1 MNNIYDVIIIGS
13 GPGGLSA
20 GIYSARSKL
29 KTLIIEKNLF
39 GGQILNTGVIENYPG
54 SIEDETG
61 ASLAKRMIK
70 QCEKFGAEFIKDKV
84 LDIELNK
91 EIKTIKCKNNTYK
104 TKSVIIATGC
114 KHKNLNVDREDEFL
128 GRGLSYCA
136 ICDGHLFEDLHV
148 YVAGGGESAVKES
161 LYLSK
166 FAKKVTILSKYD
178 ELKCSGYIEEKCRE
192 KDNIEIINNVK
203 IIELL
208 GRDVLNGIKVKNLKT
223 NEESVFIADED
234 DEIIGLFVFVGLKS
248 QTDLFKGLLN
258 LDEKG
263 YIKTDENMKTN
274 IDGVYAIGDCRS
286 KDLRQVIT
294 ACNDGAIETFEEEVL
309 KYKGKV
315 VVEFWSETCQPC
327 KELLPGVEA
336 LSKKYNKSMKFCDID
351 TKRAPRIAIKQKV
364 LSLPVIRIYEDG
376 KILDETSNGDV
387 TIEKIENMIKKFV

>member
-70 QCEKFGAEFIKDKV
+70 QCEKFDAEFIKDKV

-192 KDNIEIINNVK
+192 KYNIEIINNVK

-294 ACNDGAIETFEEEVL
+294 ACNDGAIAAINVE
-309 KYKGKV
+309 KYI
-315 VVEFWSETCQPC
+315 
-327 KELLPGVEA
+327 
-336 LSKKYNKSMKFCDID
+336 N
-351 TKRAPRIAIKQKV
+351 
-364 LSLPVIRIYEDG
+364 
-376 KILDETSNGDV
+376 
-387 TIEKIENMIKKFV
+387 